1 MRPPPASARQ
11 VARLEKA
18 LKSGNYDVVAG
29 ATTEAADGDAMATE

>member
-1 MRPPPASARQ
+1 MRPPASARQ

-29 ATTEAADGDAMATE
+29 ATTEAAEGDAMATE